1 MKVETTIKTLLAPNS
16 THEEAKTIAEQE
28 GCSGYY
34 LVVPPSMQDK
44 VTEETIYPFVVS
56 QTFEEI
62 IGE

>member
-1 MKVETTIKTLLAPNS
+1 MKVETTIKTLLAPNL
-16 THEEAKTIAEQE
+16 TDEEAKLIAEQE

-34 LVVPPSMQDK
+34 LIIPPSMQGNI
-44 VTEETIYPFVVS
+44 TEETIYPFVVS